1 MTENIEEKKFVIK
14 YVFEHVL
21 NGEQEVVVY
30 GNEEKHFG
38 IFWKLR
44 YSWEDSDYEM
54 SDYYQ
59 LEFRKAEDVVGSEW
73 SMEIEVDSNLYRN
86 SIIKNKTHSISG
98 YGQNVIVIDLVQIYY
113 SNWQEYL
120 FKENLEA
127 EFHVT
132 IKKMT
137 GFEIPKLLPKLLP
150 KQLPKLI
157 NFDDD
162 VAKKFSDVCLMAG
175 NQKFYVSK
183 LFVASH
189 SVYFESL
196 FLGNF
201 SESQKSEIELKD
213 VDPSDLQNFLEL
225 INGETFVNDDTVE
238 GLLHLADFFDS
249 KTVFRRCEA
258 FMMNKSEKSL
268 KSKFELAIK
277 YRLEP
282 LQKKCISGMKNKE
295 DVKSVLPEDP
305 FQINQ
310 DVWAELLNKAF
321 SFN

>member
-1 MTENIEEKKFVIK
+1 MTENREEKKFVIK
-14 YVFEHVL
+14 HVFL
-21 NGEQEVVVY
+21 NVPLYDKQVVY

-44 YSWEDSDYEM
+44 RSWKIANEISNYF
-54 SDYYQ
+54 Q
-59 LEFRKAEDVVGSEW
+59 LEFRKAEDFVESEW
-73 SMEIEVDSNLYRN
+73 SMEIEVDSNLYRD

-98 YGQNVIVIDLVQIYY
+98 TSEKVIDLVLINYFDLEDY
-113 SNWQEYL
+113 RFNG
-120 FKENLEA
+120 NLEA

-137 GFEIPKLLPKLLP
+137 GIKLP
-150 KQLPKLI
+150 KQLPKLR

-175 NQKFYVSK
+175 NQKFY
-183 LFVASH
+183 
-189 SVYFESL
+189 
-196 FLGNF
+196 
-201 SESQKSEIELKD
+201 
-213 VDPSDLQNFLEL
+213 NFLEL

-282 LQKKCISGMKNKE
+282 LQKRCISGLKNKE
-295 DVKSVLPEDP
+295 DVRSVLPEDP
-305 FQINQ
+305 FQINP
-310 DVWAELLNKAF
+310 DVWAELFNKAF

>member
-1 MTENIEEKKFVIK
+1 MTENREEKKFVIK
-14 YVFEHVL
+14 HVFKNVQ
-21 NGEQEVVVY
+21 NAEQEVVY

-44 YSWEDSDYEM
+44 RSWKMANEISISPIDYF
-54 SDYYQ
+54 Q

-86 SIIKNKTHSISG
+86 SKIKNKTHSISG
-98 YGQNVIVIDLVQIYY
+98 KSEKVIDLVQINY
-113 SNWQEYL
+113 SNLQR

-137 GFEIPKLLPKLLP
+137 GFEIPKLR
-150 KQLPKLI
+150 

-201 SESQKSEIELKD
+201 SESKKSEIELKD
-213 VDPSDLQNFLEL
+213 VDPNDFQNFLEL

-249 KTVFRRCEA
+249 KTVFRKCEA
-258 FMMNKSEKSL
+258 FMMNESEKSL

-282 LQKKCISGMKNKE
+282 LKKKCISGLKNKE
-295 DVKSVLPEDP
+295 DVRSVLPEDP

-310 DVWAELLNKAF
+310 DVWAELFNKAF

>member
-1 MTENIEEKKFVIK
+1 MTENREEKKFVIK
-14 YVFEHVL
+14 YVFGNVPLYDKE
-21 NGEQEVVVY
+21 VVY

-44 YSWEDSDYEM
+44 HSWEDSDYET

-73 SMEIEVDSNLYRN
+73 SMEIEVDSML
-86 SIIKNKTHSISG
+86 
-98 YGQNVIVIDLVQIYY
+98 NV
-113 SNWQEYL
+113 
-120 FKENLEA
+120 NLEA

-137 GFEIPKLLPKLLP
+137 GFEIPK
-150 KQLPKLI
+150 QLPKLRI
-157 NFDDD
+157 FDDD
-162 VAKKFSDVCLMAG
+162 VAKKFSDVCLLAG

-201 SESQKSEIELKD
+201 SEFQKSEIELKD
-213 VDPSDLQNFLEL
+213 VDPNDFQNFLEL

-249 KTVFRRCEA
+249 KAVFRRCEA

-282 LQKKCISGMKNKE
+282 LKKKCISGMKNKE

-310 DVWAELLNKAF
+310 DVWAELFNKAF

>member
-1 MTENIEEKKFVIK
+1 MTENREEKKFVIK
-14 YVFEHVL
+14 HVFL
-21 NGEQEVVVY
+21 NVPLYDKQVVY

-44 YSWEDSDYEM
+44 RSWKIANEISNYF
-54 SDYYQ
+54 Q
-59 LEFRKAEDVVGSEW
+59 LEFRKAEDFVESEW
-73 SMEIEVDSNLYRN
+73 SMEIEVDSNLYRD

-98 YGQNVIVIDLVQIYY
+98 TSEKVIDLVLINYFDLEDY
-113 SNWQEYL
+113 RFNG
-120 FKENLEA
+120 NLEA

-137 GFEIPKLLPKLLP
+137 GIKLP
-150 KQLPKLI
+150 KQLPKLR

-175 NQKFYVSK
+175 NQKFYVNK
-183 LFVASH
+183 MYMASH

-201 SESQKSEIELKD
+201 SESKKSEIELKD
-213 VDPSDLQNFLEL
+213 VDPSDFQNFLEL

-282 LQKKCISGMKNKE
+282 LQKRCISGLKNKE
-295 DVKSVLPEDP
+295 DVRSVLPEDP
-305 FQINQ
+305 FQINP
-310 DVWAELLNKAF
+310 DVWAELFNKAF